1 MRSHWSAFA
10 VFMSPLL
17 GTILNKGDMR
27 LPIFLGMLWIGLMS
41 VLRMRWTADADFW
54 TYALPQLLQGFGMP
68 FFFMG
73 LMSLAMSSV
82 PPSQT
87 ASAAG
92 LLSFMRT
99 VSGAIGT
106 AIATAYWDSST
117 RVSRSELSQH
127 LNNAQAMAEQMQ
139 ANGMPMD
146 QSRALIERLVDA
158 QAATIAVNHV
168 FTMAAIVLITA
179 AFLVW
184 MVPKPPVG
192 SFMMGGGGH

>member
-1 MRSHWSAFA
+1 
-10 VFMSPLL
+10 MSPVL
-17 GTILNKGDMR
+17 GSILNRGDMR
-27 LPIFLGMLWIGLMS
+27 LPIFLGMLWVGCMS
-41 VLRMRWTADADFW
+41 VMRMHWTADADFW

-73 LMSLAMSSV
+73 LMSLAMSSI
-82 PPSQT
+82 PPRDT

-117 RVSRSELSQH
+117 RASRSELAQN
-127 LNNAQAMAEQMQ
+127 LNNAENTMAQMQ
-139 ANGMPMD
+139 ANGMSAD
-146 QSRALIERLVDA
+146 QSRVVLERLVEA

-168 FTMAAIVLITA
+168 FTVAAIILILS

-184 MVPKPPVG
+184 LAPKPREG
-192 SFMMGGGGH
+192 SFMIGGGH